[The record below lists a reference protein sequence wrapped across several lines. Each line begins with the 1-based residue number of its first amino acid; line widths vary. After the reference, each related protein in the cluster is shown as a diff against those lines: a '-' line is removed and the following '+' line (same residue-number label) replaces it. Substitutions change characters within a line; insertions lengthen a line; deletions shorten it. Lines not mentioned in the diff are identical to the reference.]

1 MFVSPGPQS
10 GFIQTSYGN
19 YVSFSWPKYRA
30 LRDRSTDIFE
40 GVLARYPF
48 EVSIAAKG
56 QTDRTRG
63 ELVSGNY
70 FAVLGVHPSLG
81 RLIGDDDARTR
92 GGSPVAVLS
101 YGYWTRRF
109 GGDPAILNQPITVN
123 GESLTV
129 IGVAQSGFQSVG
141 AGEAPAV
148 FVPITM
154 QGSHS
159 YRLRRVRKRPR
170 LLAQHLRP
178 PEARHGA
185 RKGRGRHGGA
195 LARSVW
201 RTMLRNCRAGAGWPR
216 KVRHPQTGIAT
227 RSGRRLSSIRG
238 EFSMPIYL
246 LMGMV
251 DWCC

>member
-1 MFVSPGPQS
+1 MVPFLDDLRYALRTLRKNPVLTTVALLSLGIGIGANTAIFTLLDRLLLRSLPIREPERLVMFVSPGPQS

-30 LRDRSTDIFE
+30 LRDRSTAIFE
-40 GVLARYPF
+40 GILARYPF

-129 IGVAQSGFQSVG
+129 IGVAQPGFQSVG

-154 QGSHS
+154 QGS
-159 YRLRRVRKRPR
+159 LR
-170 LLAQHLRP
+170 
-178 PEARHGA
+178 
-185 RKGRGRHGGA
+185 
-195 LARSVW
+195 
-201 RTMLRNCRAGAGWPR
+201 
-216 KVRHPQTGIAT
+216 TGFDEFENAT
-227 RSGRRLSSIRG
+227 AIG
-238 EFSMPIYL
+238 
-246 LMGMV
+246 
-251 DWCC
+251 